1 MVAKRWAYVADVT
14 RCAVELVHHVRKLNG
29 AEVTVEDGR
38 GAIALIAAS
47 RSARAMARMTKAE
60 GARMGLSSV
69 ARRLFRFAD
78 TSSNLALPAEGE
90 AEAWFELRSVL
101 LGNGAAGPASTRE
114 TVDGDAREGLIDGLM
129 SGDSVGVVA
138 QFDMNAAVGEAVRG
152 CGADGG
158 EEALRR
164 EAGALAELESGD
176 WRLDPRAGDAWAGRP
191 IARAHDLDLDVPDDK
206 AHAKMIL
213 SAWIKSGK
221 LREVARKN
229 KDRKTKSYVEVVKIK
244 PTVTRESDELSEKGL
259 FD

>member
-1 MVAKRWAYVADVT
+1 
-14 RCAVELVHHVRKLNG
+14 
-29 AEVTVEDGR
+29 
-38 GAIALIAAS
+38 
-47 RSARAMARMTKAE
+47 
-60 GARMGLSSV
+60 MGLSGV

-90 AEAWFELRSVL
+90 AEAWFELKSVL
-101 LGNGAAGPASTRE
+101 LGNGLATRE
-114 TVDGDAREGLIDGLM
+114 SAGEGLMDRLM

-138 QFDMNAAVGEAVRG
+138 QFDMGAAVASAVRG

-164 EAGALAELESGD
+164 EGEALAELESGD

-213 SAWIKSGK
+213 SSWLKSRQ
-221 LREVARKN
+221 LREVA
-229 KDRKTKSYVEVVKIK
+229 S
-244 PTVTRESDELSEKGL
+244 
-259 FD
+259 